1 MSIFNGAS
9 PDIMMTMAQIG
20 AALGGV
26 PKHVQIDPS
35 MAPPMVMGPPL
46 YGSPETVLGRIKD
59 IHDVLG
65 MGRLEVSLGTVNP
78 LPHEAMLSSLKLIG
92 EEIVP
97 ELHAWL
103 PKLDDDGSDVMT
115 DTAVRAP
122 GAAFVEHFVEAAGFT
137 VRYLEAGDGPAVL
150 YLPGAGGP
158 VMTFAL
164 DTLAERF
171 RVIVL
176 EYPGWGA
183 QPNDVADFDGLADQ
197 VAEIATALGLERFHL
212 IGTSFGGACALHFV
226 APPRRQGR
234 VAGARRLPARS
245 AKRRC
250 TRRRCAPEEFVR
262 AFRSHPERLPH
273 MSPPDPEFMA
283 RVWPTVERLMGD
295 GADNGFSARLAELP
309 TRTLILFGRD
319 DGIINPINGRVLRR
333 SLRNSSLQYVFDAA
347 HDIQS
352 DRPEAF
358 ADVVGDFLER
368 GMKFLIN
375 DQDGLINP

>member
-1 MSIFNGAS
+1 
-9 PDIMMTMAQIG
+9 
-20 AALGGV
+20 
-26 PKHVQIDPS
+26 
-35 MAPPMVMGPPL
+35 
-46 YGSPETVLGRIKD
+46 
-59 IHDVLG
+59 
-65 MGRLEVSLGTVNP
+65 
-78 LPHEAMLSSLKLIG
+78 
-92 EEIVP
+92 
-97 ELHAWL
+97 
-103 PKLDDDGSDVMT
+103 MT
-115 DTAVRAP
+115 DTTVRAP
-122 GAAFVEHFVEAAGFT
+122 GASFVERFVEACGFN
-137 VRYLEAGDGPAVL
+137 VRYLEAGDGPTVL
-150 YLPGAGGP
+150 FLPGAGGP
-158 VMTFAL
+158 VLTFAL
-164 DTLAERF
+164 DALAERF

-183 QPNDVADFDGLADQ
+183 QANDVADFDGLADQ
-197 VAEIATALGLERFHL
+197 VAEIATALGLDRFHL

-226 APPRRQGR
+226 LRHTDRVESLVLEAPGKLREASVHPST
-234 VAGARRLPARS
+234 L
-245 AKRRC
+245 
-250 TRRRCAPEEFVR
+250 APEEFVR

-273 MSPPDPEFMA
+273 MRPPDPEFMQ

-295 GADNGFSARLAELP
+295 GADNGFSTRLAELP

-319 DGIINPINGRVLRR
+319 DGIINPINGRALRR

>member
-1 MSIFNGAS
+1 
-9 PDIMMTMAQIG
+9 
-20 AALGGV
+20 
-26 PKHVQIDPS
+26 
-35 MAPPMVMGPPL
+35 
-46 YGSPETVLGRIKD
+46 
-59 IHDVLG
+59 
-65 MGRLEVSLGTVNP
+65 
-78 LPHEAMLSSLKLIG
+78 
-92 EEIVP
+92 
-97 ELHAWL
+97 
-103 PKLDDDGSDVMT
+103 MT
-115 DTAVRAP
+115 DTDVRAP
-122 GAAFVEHFVEAAGFT
+122 GSTFVEKSVAAAGFS
-137 VRYLEAGDGPAVL
+137 VRYFEAGDGPAVL

-164 DTLAERF
+164 DAIAERF

-226 APPRRQGR
+226 LRHPDMVESLVLEGPGKIREQSVHPSTLR
-234 VAGARRLPARS
+234 
-245 AKRRC
+245 
-250 TRRRCAPEEFVR
+250 PEEFVK
-262 AFRSHPERLPH
+262 AFRSHPDRLPH

-295 GADNGFSARLAELP
+295 GSDNGFSARLAELP

-319 DGIINPINGRVLRR
+319 DGIINPINGRILRR
-333 SLRNSSLQYVFDAA
+333 NLRNSSLQYVYDAA

>member
-1 MSIFNGAS
+1 
-9 PDIMMTMAQIG
+9 
-20 AALGGV
+20 
-26 PKHVQIDPS
+26 
-35 MAPPMVMGPPL
+35 
-46 YGSPETVLGRIKD
+46 
-59 IHDVLG
+59 
-65 MGRLEVSLGTVNP
+65 
-78 LPHEAMLSSLKLIG
+78 
-92 EEIVP
+92 
-97 ELHAWL
+97 
-103 PKLDDDGSDVMT
+103 MT

-122 GAAFVEHFVEAAGFT
+122 GAAFVEHFVEVAGFT

-164 DTLAERF
+164 DALAERF

-183 QPNDVADFDGLADQ
+183 QANDVADFDGLADQ
-197 VAEIATALGLERFHL
+197 VAEIATALGLDRFHL

-226 APPRRQGR
+226 LRHTDWVESLVLEAPGKIREGSVHPSTL
-234 VAGARRLPARS
+234 APA
-245 AKRRC
+245 
-250 TRRRCAPEEFVR
+250 EFVR

-273 MSPPDPEFMA
+273 MDPPDPAFME

-295 GADNGFSARLAELP
+295 GADDGFSARLTELP